1 MRCCNF
7 LTPRRAMR
15 PTPSHSFP
23 HTTAAETCRA
33 ACLRSRA
40 RARFLKARGVIR
52 SAFWAWAVSCL
63 HKEPGRSTVF
73 GCGHVVGTPITELG
87 IFFSFAAGLRL
98 WGADTRRKQA
108 LPYVCGCCLDMVP
121 VASTAQ
127 WRLQE
132 SGRMPV
138 KT

>member
-52 SAFWAWAVSCL
+52 SAFWAWAVPCL
-63 HKEPGRSTVF
+63 HKEPGAVRSSGAVMWLARRSRNWVYFFRSQQASGSGERTL
-73 GCGHVVGTPITELG
+73 GGSKRYRMSVV
-87 IFFSFAAGLRL
+87 
-98 WGADTRRKQA
+98 
-108 LPYVCGCCLDMVP
+108 VV
-121 VASTAQ
+121 
-127 WRLQE
+127 
-132 SGRMPV
+132 
-138 KT
+138 